1 MGGAEVDAKSCVIFL
16 KAAETG
22 SITKAALAL
31 GYTQAGVSLV
41 VRKIEEECGFPLLIR
56 EKNGVRLTDAGERML
71 PVMREIAR
79 WDERFRET
87 AAEILLG
94 GLPAGIH
101 PGELTWEALAWE
113 RETEQFLRRGRLQ
126 CRAYFLAQTEDEET
140 MFLDFRLKGAVTT

>member
-41 VRKIEEECGFPLLIR
+41 VRKIEEECGFHLLIR
-56 EKNGVRLTDAGERML
+56 EKNGVRLTDAGARLL
-71 PVMREIAR
+71 PIMREIAR

-87 AAEILLG
+87 AAEMQRREHRHGARRLLFEHRLSLDAARHTR
-94 GLPAGIH
+94 LP
-101 PGELTWEALAWE
+101 
-113 RETEQFLRRGRLQ
+113 REPS
-126 CRAYFLAQTEDEET
+126 EDC
-140 MFLDFRLKGAVTT
+140 DRYS